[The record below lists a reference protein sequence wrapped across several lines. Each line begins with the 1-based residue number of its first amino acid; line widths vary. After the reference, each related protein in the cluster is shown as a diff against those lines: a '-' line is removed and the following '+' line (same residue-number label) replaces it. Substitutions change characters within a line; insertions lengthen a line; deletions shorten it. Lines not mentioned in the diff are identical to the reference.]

1 VEPAVELTDD
11 DQRKPDATRPAPS
24 GTADAQALHERPAT
38 AGLRQERRKRASQ
51 LLSVIDILSAV
62 AALAAVHF
70 IFPEPFAFDTDLE
83 RWFPLLYVLLAL
95 LTLGKLGSY
104 SLSTISSGWQHAAR
118 VILSHHSAAAWLWLI
133 KLVPAGG
140 YGQDMRFWHPALY
153 LVLATIGWT
162 VNLSLRMSLHLTRLR
177 DAFTEH
183 ALVLHASEDAEQVR
197 QLLDELEKKKPRVRV
212 VGVKEP
218 ADLAV
223 GGAPAPVGALLD
235 VVRQVEADTVVVGMT
250 KGVDDR
256 TYVALSLCSEEGVRV
271 VRVPEYFEE
280 WVEMVPLEYVNNAWR
295 LYGFTHQVDPY
306 YAAVHRMVD
315 MVVAAL
321 GLVLLTIVFV
331 PVAIAIKLTSRGP
344 VIYTSEDP
352 SMMRVGLGGRL
363 FKIYKFRT
371 MTEEAALAV
380 SRQKEDEDP
389 RVTKIGRLLRKM
401 KLDELPQMSN
411 VLLGQMSVVG
421 PRPICASEDQEM
433 IEQVPLYHLRR
444 LVRPGLTGLGQV
456 AYGTAKLPE
465 EHLTRLQY
473 DLYYIKYRCFALDME
488 ILAKTLLVC
497 FGLRH
502 H

>member
-1 VEPAVELTDD
+1 MEPATELADEQDQKQVDVTDTPTAGT
-11 DQRKPDATRPAPS
+11 PDVGPAP
-24 GTADAQALHERPAT
+24 GRLAT
-38 AGLRQERRKRASQ
+38 AGLRQERRRRATQ
-51 LLSVIDILSAV
+51 VLSVIDIVSAV
-62 AALAAVHF
+62 AALTAMHYILPSV
-70 IFPEPFAFDTDLE
+70 FPFDTDVE
-83 RWFPLLYVLLAL
+83 RWFPGLYILLVLLS
-95 LTLGKLGSY
+95 LGKLGSY

-118 VILSHHSAAAWLWLI
+118 VILSHHTAAAWLWLLQLLI
-133 KLVPAGG
+133 QRAVENPA
-140 YGQDMRFWHPALY
+140 YWLI
-153 LVLATIGWT
+153 LATIGWT
-162 VNLSLRMSLHLTRLR
+162 VNLSLRMSLHLTRMR
-177 DAFTEH
+177 DAFTEQ
-183 ALVLHASEDAEQVR
+183 ALVLHSSEDAEQVR

-212 VGVKEP
+212 VAVKEP
-218 ADLAV
+218 ADLTV

-235 VVRQVEADTVVVGMT
+235 VVRKAEADTVVVGMT
-250 KGVDDR
+250 KGFDDR

-306 YAAVHRMVD
+306 YSAVHRMID
-315 MVVAAL
+315 LVVAAL
-321 GLVLLTIVFV
+321 GLVLLAVVFL
-331 PVAIAIKLTSRGP
+331 PTAIAIKLTSRGP
-344 VIYTSEDP
+344 VIYTSDDP
-352 SMMRVGLGGRL
+352 TMMRVGLGGRL

-389 RVTKIGRLLRKM
+389 RVTRIGRLLRRM
-401 KLDELPQMSN
+401 KLDELPQMWN

-421 PRPICASEDQEM
+421 PRPICASEDEEM

-465 EHLTRLQY
+465 EHMTRLQY
-473 DLYYIKYRCFALDME
+473 DLYYIKHRCFALDME

-497 FGLRH
+497 VGLRQR
-502 H
+502 